1 MTMAKPRFNLAIRSA
16 RQLLERAGITQAPV
30 NVDHLAKMIGATVRY
45 EPLEGGISG
54 TAIRRSTG
62 EVIIGVNSNH
72 VLVRRRFSLAH
83 EMGHAILHR
92 ETEFHLDDGV
102 VIGFRSDQSSKA
114 DDPRE
119 IEANQFAA
127 ELLMPAEFVVR
138 DFHRLHDREVDE
150 AIAEL
155 AGIYEVSVQAM
166 TIRVT
171 KLTNVDL

>member
-1 MTMAKPRFNLAIRSA
+1 MMIKPRFNLAIRSA
-16 RQLLERAGITQAPV
+16 RQLLQRAGVTHAPV
-30 NVDHLAKMIGATVRY
+30 NVEQLARLIGATVRY
-45 EPLEGGISG
+45 SPLEGGISG

-72 VLVRRRFSLAH
+72 VRERQRFSLAH
-83 EMGHAILHR
+83 ELGHAVLHR
-92 ETEFHLDDGV
+92 DAEFHLDDGV

-127 ELLMPAEFVVR
+127 ELLMPAEFVIR
-138 DFHRLHDREVDE
+138 DFHRLHHREVDD
-150 AIAEL
+150 AITEL
-155 AGIYEVSVQAM
+155 ANLYGVSLQAM